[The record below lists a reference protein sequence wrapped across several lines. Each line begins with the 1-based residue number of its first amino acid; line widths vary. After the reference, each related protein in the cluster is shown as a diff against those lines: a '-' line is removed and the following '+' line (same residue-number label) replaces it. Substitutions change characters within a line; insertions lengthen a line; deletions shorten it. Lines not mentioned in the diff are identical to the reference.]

1 MMLEGPNWHF
11 RNRPASRDLDM
22 LKTARAIRTSRGLKV
37 AFDVEIAGMATAVPG
52 NKLGQAEAARRAKR
66 LFPDLCRL

>member
-1 MMLEGPNWHF
+1 
-11 RNRPASRDLDM
+11 M
-22 LKTARAIRTSRGLKV
+22 LKTTRAIRTSRGLKV
-37 AFDVEIAGMATAVPG
+37 AFEVEIAGIPTAVPG